1 MGAETAPSAEGSPAP
16 QRPGPV
22 PADERPDPV
31 PAPQWPGPAPADERP
46 DPGPVPVPAPGIRA
60 SDGEREE
67 VARILRAAAGEG
79 LITLDEADERLA
91 AVYRARF
98 RHELE
103 PLVADLPDGGRHLLQ
118 NTTEARA
125 AARAGLLRHGLTV
138 GVVAAVL
145 LVVWVAS
152 DTHFFWPA
160 WPLLFMF
167 INVSSHARRVRYR
180 ERRRGRYPDRYPDRD
195 RGRYPG
201 HYPPPGGSLRRE

>member
-1 MGAETAPSAEGSPAP
+1 MGADMAPSADGSPAP
-16 QRPGPV
+16 QRPGPA
-22 PADERPDPV
+22 PAAE
-31 PAPQWPGPAPADERP
+31 QPGPAPTP
-46 DPGPVPVPAPGIRA
+46 PGIRA
-60 SDGEREE
+60 SDGERED

-118 NTTEARA
+118 NTAEARA
-125 AARAGLLRHGLTV
+125 AARAGLLRHGVTV

-180 ERRRGRYPDRYPDRD
+180 ERRRGRYP
-195 RGRYPG
+195 G
-201 HYPPPGGSLRRE
+201 HYPPPGGSLHRE